1 MENLLYI
8 YNNRNLVNKLL
19 YLSILIVGIG
29 VTSIVILPGM
39 IQQGAFATAYGGSS
53 SDDSVIANPS
63 GLSSTNMTGN
73 ATQTEN
79 ITSANQVGD
88 IGSSPLSK
96 DNPTQEPIS

>member
-8 YNNRNLVNKLL
+8 YNNKHPMNKLL
-19 YLSILIVGIG
+19 CLSFLVVSIGI
-29 VTSIVILPGM
+29 TSIVILPCI

-63 GLSSTNMTGN
+63 GLPSANMTGN

-79 ITSANQVGD
+79 ITLANQVG
-88 IGSSPLSK
+88 
-96 DNPTQEPIS
+96 